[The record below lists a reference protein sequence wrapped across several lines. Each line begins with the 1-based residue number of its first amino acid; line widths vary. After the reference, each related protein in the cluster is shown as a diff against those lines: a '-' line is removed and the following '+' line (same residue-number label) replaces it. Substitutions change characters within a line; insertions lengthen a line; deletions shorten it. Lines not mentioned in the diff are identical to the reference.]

1 MIEKIKR
8 LLQNSNMDEVELRYW
23 VEHIPY
29 MKPSDVKKLITI
41 LEVEQNQQEQEERRI
56 RKRIKEATSIIK
68 LVS

>member
-29 MKPSDVKKLITI
+29 MKSSDVKKLVTI

>member
-1 MIEKIKR
+1 
-8 LLQNSNMDEVELRYW
+8 MDEVELKYW

-29 MKPSDVKKLITI
+29 MKLSDVKKLITI
-41 LEVEQNQQEQEERRI
+41 LEGEQNQQEQEERRI

>member
-41 LEVEQNQQEQEERRI
+41 LEGEQNQQEEKRI
-56 RKRIKEATSIIK
+56 RKRIKEATSILKI
-68 LVS
+68 VS

>member
-41 LEVEQNQQEQEERRI
+41 LEGEQNQQEEKRI

>member
-8 LLQNSNMDEVELRYW
+8 LLQNSNMDEIELKYW

-29 MKPSDVKKLITI
+29 MKLSDVKKLITI